1 MKVVFNQKTLFFS
14 LKIDDEK
21 LVDTKGR
28 RGTAWV
34 ILQEPGLFIVAKA
47 TLELAG
53 HGRLVSH

>member
-34 ILQEPGLFIVAKA
+34 ILQEPNKQK
-47 TLELAG
+47 
-53 HGRLVSH
+53 